1 MLKNDLKLDGL
12 KDDKKEEED
21 KQKKNDASNIL
32 ELNKSLDEL
41 LKSIHSQHGIDDN
54 DKNKVD
60 PLKDLTIPI
69 VADKL
74 HEAMMQFKMNFD
86 GEYVFDSYEDL
97 KKSKE
102 YNDLFGI
109 GG

>member
-12 KDDKKEEED
+12 KDIKKEEEE
-21 KQKKNDASNIL
+21 KMKKLNDASNIL

-41 LKSIHSQHGIDDN
+41 LKTIHSQHGIDDN
-54 DKNKVD
+54 NKDKVD

-74 HEAMMQFKMNFD
+74 HEAMMKFKMNYDSEYIFD
-86 GEYVFDSYEDL
+86 NYEDL

-109 GG
+109 G